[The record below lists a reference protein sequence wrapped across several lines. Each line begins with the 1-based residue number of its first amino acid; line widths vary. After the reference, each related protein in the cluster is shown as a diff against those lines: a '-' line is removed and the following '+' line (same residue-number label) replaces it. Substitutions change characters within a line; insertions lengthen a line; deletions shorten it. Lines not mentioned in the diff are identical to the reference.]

1 MTLSMINKEI
11 DIVTENFP
19 LNPIIQICKS
29 NLFVAIEIICFQ
41 IRLPNAIVPPNGLPN
56 EIIPPN
62 GLPNAIDPFANTIDP
77 SNGLPNAIVP
87 PNVITNNHSVITFDG
102 TGNVY
107 LQLQATSNERNDI
120 VSDVNI
126 NCNEIESDLFE
137 ATSTEKNDIVS
148 DENIN
153 EIESDLFDNFSVNEM
168 FHNFAKGKRL
178 ISSNDYDDDSD
189 DGEIR
194 DEDMINCSNKIIQ
207 PMKRSRGRPSKNN
220 DSGDGEIRDEDMI
233 NCSNKIEP
241 IKRARGRPSKN
252 KKAMCSNNKKVMLRT
267 K

>member
-126 NCNEIESDLFE
+126 NCNEIESDLF
-137 ATSTEKNDIVS
+137 
-148 DENIN
+148 
-153 EIESDLFDNFSVNEM
+153 DNFSVNEM

-194 DEDMINCSNKIIQ
+194 DEDMINCSNEIIQ